1 MVSYVYQLLLE
12 KQDLE
17 YKKFHSSLCPGISN
31 IIGVRVPKV
40 RKIVKNLL
48 KQDYKEYLNNVKNVY
63 YEETLIEGL
72 LIAQGNIPLED
83 KLNYLDKFVPKIDN
97 WAICDMVSSSFK
109 LKKSEDLQRMWKYLL
124 KYKDSNKEFELRFMI
139 VMFLDYYLIDDYIKE
154 VLEIIDSIIS
164 KDYYV
169 KMAIAWLISVAFVKD
184 KELILEYLKKN
195 HLDNW
200 IYQKS
205 LQKIIESNRVSSED
219 KEMIRRMKG
228 VKINCSIRRV
238 II

>member
-31 IIGVRVPKV
+31 IIGVRVPEV

-48 KQDYKEYLNNVKNVY
+48 KQNYIEYLDNVKNDY
-63 YEETLIEGL
+63 YEETLVEGL
-72 LIAQGNIPLED
+72 LIAQGKLSWED
-83 KLNYLDKFVPKIDN
+83 KFKYLDKFVQKIDN
-97 WAICDMVSSSFK
+97 WAICDMVSSTFK
-109 LKKSEDLQRMWKYLL
+109 LKKTEDFKKMWKYLL

-164 KDYYV
+164 EDYYV
-169 KMAIAWLISVAFVKD
+169 KMAIAWLISVTFVKD
-184 KELILEYLKKN
+184 KEFIMEYLKNN

-200 IYQKS
+200 TYQKS
-205 LQKIIESNRVSSED
+205 LQKIIESNRVSVED
-219 KEMIRRMKG
+219 KEVIRKMKG
-228 VKINCSIRRV
+228 V
-238 II
+238 

>member
-31 IIGVRVPKV
+31 IIGVRVPEV

-48 KQDYKEYLNNVKNVY
+48 KQNYIEYLDNVKNDY
-63 YEETLIEGL
+63 YEETLVEGL
-72 LIAQGNIPLED
+72 LIAQGKLSWED
-83 KLNYLDKFVPKIDN
+83 KFKYLDKFVQKIDN
-97 WAICDMVSSSFK
+97 WAICDMVSSTFK
-109 LKKSEDLQRMWKYLL
+109 LKKTEDFKKMWKYLL

-164 KDYYV
+164 EDYYV

-184 KELILEYLKKN
+184 KKLIMEYLKNN

-200 IYQKS
+200 TYQKS
-205 LQKIIESNRVSSED
+205 LQKIIESNRVSVED
-219 KEMIRRMKG
+219 KEVIRKMKG
-228 VKINCSIRRV
+228 V
-238 II
+238 